1 MKDES
6 EFDWRQRVSPEN
18 EIDWRQKVS
27 PDEKMKMSLTGDR
40 E

>member
-6 EFDWRQRVSPEN
+6 EFDWRQRVSAEN
-18 EIDWRQKVS
+18 EIDWRQRVS
-27 PDEKMKMSLTGDR
+27 PDEKIKMSLTGDR